1 MIKKK
6 KSQQTRNREE
16 IFQQNSTK
24 VLQLTSYLRVKKME
38 IYPITTGNKAR
49 ISSFPTLIQHNIGIP
64 SHCNKS
70 MEKKSYKLGNE
81 K

>member
-1 MIKKK
+1 MIK

-49 ISSFPTLIQHNIGIP
+49 ISLFPTLIQHNIGIP
-64 SHCNKS
+64 SLTAIS
-70 MEKKSYKLGNE
+70 QWKKNHTN
-81 K
+81 